1 MAIKSKKVKLSARE
15 KSKIRIRKT
24 VTGMQDKPRL
34 SVFRSSKHTY
44 AQLII
49 DIGET
54 QGKTLVSAS
63 TLDEDVKKEIQT
75 QKGAQEKAAKGDAA
89 PRSASTKSVIAA
101 KAVGVVL
108 GRKAQAQKVEKIVF
122 DRNGF
127 LYAGRVQA
135 VADGAREAGLKF

>member
-24 VTGMQDKPRL
+24 VSGEQEKPRL

-44 AQLII
+44 AQLIV

-54 QGKTLVSAS
+54 RGKTLVSAS

-75 QKGAQEKAAKGDAA
+75 LKQAQGKSEKEAS

-101 KAVGVVL
+101 KAVGVVI
-108 GRKAQAQKVEKIVF
+108 GRRAQAQKVEKVVF